1 MSRTKKIVIIGLLVG
16 SGLILNIIE
25 TMIPMSF
32 VVPGAKLGLANIV
45 NLIGLVL
52 FGFNGGFLILILRL
66 LLGSVLIGTF
76 MTISF
81 YLSLSGGIIGYLM
94 MGLTYYFFKEK
105 FSLLVIS
112 VIGAV
117 FHNIGQILMA
127 YIIINNIGIFY
138 YLPYL
143 VLLAVPT
150 GIGVGVISYFTLKNL
165 PHDQQLEGNY
175 GSK

>member
-81 YLSLSGGIIGYLM
+81 YLSLSGAIIGYLM
-94 MGLTYYFFKEK
+94 MG
-105 FSLLVIS
+105 
-112 VIGAV
+112 
-117 FHNIGQILMA
+117 
-127 YIIINNIGIFY
+127 
-138 YLPYL
+138 
-143 VLLAVPT
+143 
-150 GIGVGVISYFTLKNL
+150 
-165 PHDQQLEGNY
+165 
-175 GSK
+175 